1 MNKQYN
7 IAFANKLT
15 TRGGPSTFMK
25 KLETFLIENNYS
37 VSFGKV
43 SSHTKTLLI
52 TSATKRMDLILY
64 CKLKKIKIILRLDGI
79 WYFSVKRS
87 GGLKKFT
94 YFKLVNFL
102 MAIIRKYIADTII
115 YQSEFVE
122 EWWNKSYGLVN
133 KDSKIIYNGNNI
145 VDLKLNKN
153 VPEALIKVVC
163 IEGNLVADKIT
174 IKLIKTMISNL
185 KLNGLPKIYLYGNAN
200 HELKKYFDNEGHS
213 KFMGHVNKSELDSIR
228 NQKIIHLALDV
239 NSACPNS
246 IIESMS
252 YGIPIIGLNTGS
264 LKEIIKDSGI
274 LVDVI
279 GDHFKDEIEFD
290 CNQFTN
296 ALNKLI
302 SDYDTFSDNAIRR
315 SKDVFSLDSM
325 GKKYLEV
332 L

>member
-1 MNKQYN
+1 M
-7 IAFANKLT
+7 
-15 TRGGPSTFMK
+15 
-25 KLETFLIENNYS
+25 
-37 VSFGKV
+37 
-43 SSHTKTLLI
+43 
-52 TSATKRMDLILY
+52 
-64 CKLKKIKIILRLDGI
+64 
-79 WYFSVKRS
+79 
-87 GGLKKFT
+87 
-94 YFKLVNFL
+94 
-102 MAIIRKYIADTII
+102 
-115 YQSEFVE
+115 
-122 EWWNKSYGLVN
+122 
-133 KDSKIIYNGNNI
+133 IYNGNNI
-145 VDLKLNKN
+145 ADLKLNKN
-153 VPEALIKVVC
+153 VSEALIKVVC

-185 KLNGLPKIYLYGNAN
+185 KLNGLPKIYIYGNAN
-200 HELKKYFDNEGHS
+200 NKLKKYFDNEGHS

-279 GDHFKDEIEFD
+279 GDHFRDEIEFD

-302 SDYDTFSDNAIRR
+302 SDYDSFSRNAMRR
-315 SKDVFSLDSM
+315 AKDVFSLESM

-332 L
+332 LQ